1 MKNLKLLSILACSF
15 IALSFM
21 SCNSGNTTSW
31 TPLTSAQKASC
42 FNQITGSHTGKM
54 IYVSEEHKTSTSDVS
69 DTTNVNW
76 NIGSGV
82 GTDTTL
88 TVTNF
93 PFKVLAKYIP
103 DEKVSKALA
112 SYEIPTSFKSAIY
125 FYQITPT
132 PAFLIKPEVVKC
144 NVNYDG
150 ADHVIS
156 LYFYQST
163 VYSITSYGYYN
174 STQKS
179 LNMNILF
186 GGYKIDAK
194 DNDTNTP
201 NPIKVKSN
209 GREYQYAPLTFIEQ
223 K

>member
-1 MKNLKLLSILACSF
+1 MKKLKLFSILVCCLA
-15 IALSFM
+15 ALSFM
-21 SCNSGNTTSW
+21 SCNSSNTPSW

-42 FNQITGSHTGKM
+42 FTQVTGSHTGKM
-54 IYVSEEHKTSTSDVS
+54 IYVSDEHKTSTSDVS
-69 DTTNVNW
+69 DTTSVNW

-93 PFKVLAKYIP
+93 PIKVLAKYIP
-103 DEKVSKALA
+103 EEKVSKALA

-125 FYQITPT
+125 FHQITPT

-156 LYFYQST
+156 LYFYQSS
-163 VYSITSYGYYN
+163 VYSITSYGFYN
-174 STQKS
+174 SAQKA

-194 DNDTNTP
+194 DNDTSTP
-201 NPIKVKSN
+201 KPLTVKVD
-209 GREYQYAPLTFIEQ
+209 GRTYQYAPLTFIEQ